1 MALSLTVMCNR
12 GVKAVLDRTRYKGIH
27 NKRGISRFRISAAEF
42 GNNSTSRV
50 DVMSDNI
57 RLRYPGFVLFL
68 SRLISVGTGLI
79 FSLIVVRN
87 VSVEEFGIY
96 GNMGDTV
103 SYFTFLSTVIPFWA
117 MRFVARRHAGSS
129 KTGLMANLIL
139 SVISAVLYL
148 LLLPLIMEG
157 LKIPK
162 GYTLVYAFLSLQIIE
177 AYAYSAF
184 TFILR
189 ARRPQVVGYG
199 FLIFEICKV
208 ILVLVF
214 IPILHMGL
222 LGAVLSVV
230 FARLLEFTLYLK
242 LMADDLRERVVW
254 SYVREWVKASFV
266 NVYNI
271 AGQWIISFAPILLF
285 MYSGGYARAYY
296 GAALTITN
304 IIGYSSLLAFSLYPR
319 LLSQSNSSDVTASL
333 RTVLMFAIPMT
344 FGAITLSGSY
354 LIILKP
360 DYVVA
365 KPILILLALS
375 AFCITLSNVFHAVV
389 AGTEQFDAEA
399 KIPVKKLVRSRL
411 FLLFTV
417 PHVRGIALVSLTYI
431 TLSFMAGTPYEA
443 AFLLA
448 AVNVVAS
455 IVTMLMKYAIARR
468 GLPFSMPW
476 GGIAKY
482 LLSSVVMALVLYVI
496 PPPSRLSLTLAVTL
510 LGGVIYF
517 SILWFIDEE
526 ARRLSR
532 SMFRIASQ
540 MVRGRGPTL

>member
-1 MALSLTVMCNR
+1 VAKL
-12 GVKAVLDRTRYKGIH
+12 
-27 NKRGISRFRISAAEF
+27 
-42 GNNSTSRV
+42 GNNLTSRV

-68 SRLISVGTGLI
+68 SRLMSVGTGLI

-87 VSVEEFGIY
+87 VSIEEFGIY
-96 GNMGDTV
+96 GNMGDMI
-103 SYFTFLSTVIPFWA
+103 SYFTFLSTIIPFWA

-139 SVISAVLYL
+139 SIISAVLYL
-148 LLLPLIMEG
+148 LLLPLIMKG
-157 LKIPK
+157 LNIPR
-162 GYTLVYAFLSLQIIE
+162 GYTLVYGLLSLQIIE
-177 AYAYSAF
+177 VYAYSAF
-184 TFILR
+184 TYILR
-189 ARRPQVVGYG
+189 AKRPQVVGYG
-199 FLIFEICKV
+199 FLIFEACKV
-208 ILVLVF
+208 ILVLIF

-222 LGAVLSVV
+222 LGAVLSIIL
-230 FARLLEFTLYLK
+230 ARLLEFTLYLRV
-242 LMADDLRERVVW
+242 MANDLREMVIW
-254 SYVREWVKASFV
+254 GYVREWIKASFV

-285 MYSGGYARAYY
+285 MHSGECARAYY
-296 GAALTITN
+296 GAALTITS

-319 LLSQSNSSDVTASL
+319 LLSQSSSSDVTTSL

-344 FGAITLSGSY
+344 FGAIALSGSY
-354 LIILKP
+354 LTILKP

-365 KPILILLALS
+365 RPILILLAVS
-375 AFCITLSNVFHAVV
+375 TFCITLSNVFHAVV
-389 AGTEQFDAEA
+389 VGTERFDAEA
-399 KIPVKKLVRSRL
+399 KIPIKKLIKSRL

-417 PHVRGIALVSLTYI
+417 THVRGIALVSLTYV

-448 AVNVVAS
+448 AVNLVAS

-476 GGIAKY
+476 GGIVKY
-482 LLSSVVMALVLYVI
+482 LLSSVVMTLMLYAI

-510 LGGVIYF
+510 LGGAIYF

-526 ARRLSR
+526 ARRLSK
-532 SMFRIASQ
+532 SMFRITLQ
-540 MVRGRGPTL
+540 MVRSKGPTL